1 MRDIIT
7 FSEKYNFSGGIMTEL
22 EKLLHNE
29 WYNTDSED
37 IRAAC
42 VHVKNLFLEY
52 NQLPT
57 SEPEKR
63 EAILRKAFGAVGKKP
78 WIESP
83 FQCDIGYTTKLGDY
97 VYMNHNC
104 VFLDAGG
111 ITIGNHVLIGPNVGI
126 YTPEHAFD
134 PVLRAQGYEHSE
146 PVTICDN
153 VWIGGSV
160 VILGGVTIGENT
172 IIGAGSVVTH
182 DIPANVIAVGN
193 PCRVL
198 REISE
203 EDKKQ
208 HGPFHDKK

>member
-1 MRDIIT
+1 
-7 FSEKYNFSGGIMTEL
+7 MTEL

-83 FQCDIGYTTKLGDY
+83 FQCDIG
-97 VYMNHNC
+97 
-104 VFLDAGG
+104 
-111 ITIGNHVLIGPNVGI
+111 
-126 YTPEHAFD
+126 
-134 PVLRAQGYEHSE
+134 
-146 PVTICDN
+146 
-153 VWIGGSV
+153 
-160 VILGGVTIGENT
+160 
-172 IIGAGSVVTH
+172 
-182 DIPANVIAVGN
+182 
-193 PCRVL
+193 
-198 REISE
+198 
-203 EDKKQ
+203 
-208 HGPFHDKK
+208 

>member
-1 MRDIIT
+1 
-7 FSEKYNFSGGIMTEL
+7 MTEL
-22 EKLLHNE
+22 EKLLNHE
-29 WYNTDSED
+29 YYNTDSPD

-42 VHVKNLFLEY
+42 VKVKNMFLAY
-52 NQLPT
+52 NALPT

-63 EAILRKAFGAVGKKP
+63 EAILREAFGEVGEKP

-83 FQCDIGYTTKLGDY
+83 FQCDIGFTTKLGNN
-97 VYMNHNC
+97 VYINHNC

-111 ITIGNHVLIGPNVGI
+111 ITIGDRVMIGPNVGI

-134 PVLRAQGYEHSE
+134 PLLRAQGYEHSE

-198 REISE
+198 RELSE

>member
-1 MRDIIT
+1 
-7 FSEKYNFSGGIMTEL
+7 MTEL
-22 EKLLHNE
+22 EKIKNHLC
-29 WYNTDSED
+29 YNS
-37 IRAAC
+37 RAEELRVYC
-42 VHVKNLFLEY
+42 ERIKDLFFTY
-52 NQLPT
+52 NQLPP
-57 SEPEKR
+57 SRR
-63 EAILRKAFGAVGKKP
+63 EERESILRQAFGKVGVNP

-134 PVLRAQGYEHSE
+134 PALRAQGYEHSE

-160 VILGGVTIGENT
+160 VILGGVTIGENS

-182 DIPANVIAVGN
+182 DIPANVIAAGN

>member
-1 MRDIIT
+1 
-7 FSEKYNFSGGIMTEL
+7 MTEL
-22 EKLLHNE
+22 EKLLNNQ

-134 PVLRAQGYEHSE
+134 PVLRAQGYEHSK

-160 VILGGVTIGENT
+160 VILGGVTIGENS
-172 IIGAGSVVTH
+172 IIGAGGVVTH
-182 DIPANVIAVGN
+182 DIPPNVIAVGN

>member
-1 MRDIIT
+1 
-7 FSEKYNFSGGIMTEL
+7 MTEL
-22 EKLLHNE
+22 EKLLNNE

-42 VHVKNLFLEY
+42 VHVKNMFLEY
-52 NQLPT
+52 NQIPT

-63 EAILRKAFGAVGKKP
+63 ESILRKAFGAVGKKP

-198 REISE
+198 REVTE
-203 EDKKQ
+203 KDRLFYD
-208 HGPFHDKK
+208 HGRPIDPELLD

>member
-1 MRDIIT
+1 
-7 FSEKYNFSGGIMTEL
+7 MTEL
-22 EKLLHNE
+22 EKLLNHE
-29 WYNTDSED
+29 YYLTDSDD

-52 NQLPT
+52 NQIST

-63 EAILRKAFGAVGKKP
+63 EAILRKAFGQVGKKP

-83 FQCDIGYTTKLGDY
+83 FQCDIGFTTKLGDY

-111 ITIGNHVLIGPNVGI
+111 VTIGNHVLIGPNVGI

-134 PVLRAQGYEHSE
+134 PVLRAQGYEISH

-208 HGPFHDKK
+208 HGPFRDK

>member
-1 MRDIIT
+1 
-7 FSEKYNFSGGIMTEL
+7 MTEL
-22 EKLLHNE
+22 EKLLNHE
-29 WYNTDSED
+29 YYNTDSPD

-42 VHVKNLFLEY
+42 VRVKNLFLEY
-52 NQLPT
+52 NQIPT

-63 EAILRKAFGAVGKKP
+63 EAILREAFGEVGEKP

-83 FQCDIGYTTKLGDY
+83 FQCDIGYTMKLGNH
-97 VYMNHNC
+97 VYINHNC

-111 ITIGNHVLIGPNVGI
+111 ITIGNRVLIGPNVGI
-126 YTPEHAFD
+126 YTPEHAFN
-134 PVLRAQGYEHSE
+134 PVLRAQGYEISE

-160 VILGGVTIGENT
+160 VILGGVTIGENS

-208 HGPFHDKK
+208 HGPFRDKK

>member
-1 MRDIIT
+1 
-7 FSEKYNFSGGIMTEL
+7 MTEL
-22 EKLLHNE
+22 EKLLNNE

-42 VHVKNLFLEY
+42 VHVKNMFLEY
-52 NQLPT
+52 NQIPT

-83 FQCDIGYTTKLGDY
+83 FQCDIGHTTKLGDY

-134 PVLRAQGYEHSE
+134 PMLRAQGYEHSE

-198 REISE
+198 RELSE
-203 EDKKQ
+203 EEKNSMDPSMTRNK
-208 HGPFHDKK
+208 GE

>member
-1 MRDIIT
+1 MT
-7 FSEKYNFSGGIMTEL
+7 LGGTMTEL
-22 EKLLHNE
+22 EKLLNNQ

-134 PVLRAQGYEHSE
+134 PVLRAQGYEHSK

-160 VILGGVTIGENT
+160 VILGGVTIGENS
-172 IIGAGSVVTH
+172 IIGAGGVVTH
-182 DIPANVIAVGN
+182 DIPPNVIAVGN

>member
-1 MRDIIT
+1 
-7 FSEKYNFSGGIMTEL
+7 MTEL
-22 EKLLHNE
+22 EKLLNHE
-29 WYNTDSED
+29 YYNTDSPD

-42 VHVKNLFLEY
+42 VRVKNMFLEY
-52 NQLPT
+52 NALPT

-63 EAILRKAFGAVGKKP
+63 EAILRKAFGAVGEKP

-83 FQCDIGYTTKLGDY
+83 FQCDIGFTTKLGNH
-97 VYMNHNC
+97 VYINHNC

-111 ITIGNHVLIGPNVGI
+111 ITIGDRVLIGPNVGI

-134 PVLRAQGYEHSE
+134 PVLRAQGYEISE
-146 PVTICDN
+146 PVTIGDN

-208 HGPFHDKK
+208 HGPFRDKK